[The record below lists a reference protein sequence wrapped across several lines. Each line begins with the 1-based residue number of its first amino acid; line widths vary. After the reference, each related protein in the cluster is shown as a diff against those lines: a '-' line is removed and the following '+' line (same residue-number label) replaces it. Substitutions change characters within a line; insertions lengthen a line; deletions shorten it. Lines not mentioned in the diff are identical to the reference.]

1 MLLLV
6 RAVRTFS
13 MRLENEE
20 HEQCASQLLECER
33 SLRSDRRSS
42 VRRSGRGSV
51 RAATGAGGAR
61 GSVRA
66 PTAAIVL
73 SDEQL
78 LRVRPALVT
87 LWSDASVQLA
97 FRHRSLF
104 HLVRTHA
111 HSVNMFLTVHEV
123 QYILHACFPFI
134 RLHSCFAFIL
144 FLTFN

>member
-20 HEQCASQLLECER
+20 HEQCASQLLEFER
-33 SLRSDRRSS
+33 SLRSDRSS

-61 GSVRA
+61 GNVRA
-66 PTAAIVL
+66 PTAAVVL

-78 LRVRPALVT
+78 LRVRPALIT

-104 HLVRTHA
+104 HLVRSHA
-111 HSVNMFLTVHEV
+111 HSVPHCTSIRVHSARV
-123 QYILHACFPFI
+123 F
-134 RLHSCFAFIL
+134 S
-144 FLTFN
+144 TFDFECT